1 MRGAQSPSLPPEAT
15 RTPQERQ
22 ERNHGLWGIHFR
34 NSHDQRQ
41 PSIFTDTSP
50 NRTVVEGDKTQ
61 TCHWNEERNSSFT
74 RDRLGFP
81 PLRTRACAWK
91 SHTRLWHS
99 HCFSLCVKGARI
111 YLFVCLGRSLW

>member
-91 SHTRLWHS
+91 SHARLWHS